1 MLPECMGIRVH
12 FAYKCPWSKDLALGT
27 SVEISRHTGHNN
39 QVTGSLSPCVEGLLC
54 GRLHGSH
61 EPCAGKQ
68 TCSFMAQG
76 DLGIETGLRALCK
89 VGKPG
94 FEVESI
100 LLPLTEEDIGILDKR
115 SLVQH
120 VEIV

>member
-1 MLPECMGIRVH
+1 
-12 FAYKCPWSKDLALGT
+12 
-27 SVEISRHTGHNN
+27 
-39 QVTGSLSPCVEGLLC
+39 
-54 GRLHGSH
+54 
-61 EPCAGKQ
+61 
-68 TCSFMAQG
+68 MAQG

-120 VEIV
+120 VEIVWGKGALGILKKMQRKKKEHTYQKACV